1 VLIMN
6 STVNTKQYEKNR
18 NGVKA
23 RFFDTLEKFGGEMLR
38 PLMLF
43 AMDGFKKNRLFYIK
57 LRGEKMQEK
66 RFILNQCLLLIALKW
81 RNGRGA
87 TKNYGKHLQPS
98 TWETKLKYL
107 FSVFRKKNIQYNYA
121 TDFNGDGEFHAV
133 LAAQW
138 GKERSLDPTFASRV
152 GTSTIDME
160 ADQKLH
166 EKFSAG
172 EFNPFSTNVTAE
184 AYEHRRKYLIYVLG
198 RFFLLRGRN
207 EIAYCTWSQI
217 KFSESAC
224 NGIKEEFVEVTHQWD
239 KSHQCKL

>member
-81 RNGRGA
+81 RNSRGA

-172 EFNPFSTNVTAE
+172 EFNPFSTNVTAD
-184 AYEHRRKYLIYVLG
+184 LCFG
-198 RFFLLRGRN
+198 TFFSPER
-207 EIAYCTWSQI
+207 S
-217 KFSESAC
+217 
-224 NGIKEEFVEVTHQWD
+224 
-239 KSHQCKL
+239 